1 MESSARRLPQLAGA
15 AMLVLATALWGSNV
29 VVTKYIV
36 ADIPPGAI
44 SLARF
49 AIAAIAMLPFVRL
62 RPQPRHVSSLSP
74 SPGNPGEG
82 RGGGGESVGQAS
94 PHPNPPPEY
103 QGRGEEARLWRH
115 AFILAVLLL
124 AGYGTQTVALRYT
137 TANRAAFITAMNVIF
152 VPIFASIFG
161 RRVSGIIWAA
171 AITALIGCGLLCG
184 EGGGPNIGDLWSLGT
199 AITWG
204 SYIYRYESV
213 SAMFPPL
220 PLAAAQFIP
229 MTVMSAVWTFGAGE
243 HVVAFHWPWLL
254 YLGLGATAATTLLQT
269 AGQRVVPAP
278 QTAVIFVMEP
288 VFAAI
293 CSYIF
298 LGERLMIHGIIGALL
313 IIIAAIISQMPALLA
328 DRSNQRSSLTPEPT
342 R

>member
-1 MESSARRLPQLAGA
+1 MDSSARKLPQLAGA
-15 AMLVLATALWGSNV
+15 TMLVLATALWGSNV

-36 ADIPPGAI
+36 GDIPPGAI

-49 AIAAIAMLPFVRL
+49 AIASIAMLPFIRL
-62 RPQPRHVSSLSP
+62 ER
-74 SPGNPGEG
+74 
-82 RGGGGESVGQAS
+82 
-94 PHPNPPPEY
+94 
-103 QGRGEEARLWRH
+103 RLWRH

-124 AGYGTQTVALRYT
+124 AGYGTQTVALCYT

-161 RRVSGIIWAA
+161 HRVRAIIWAA

-220 PLAAAQFIP
+220 PLAAAQFMP
-229 MTVMSAVWTFGAGE
+229 MTLMSAVWTFGARE

-269 AGQRVVPAP
+269 VGQRVVPAP

-293 CSYIF
+293 CSFIF
-298 LGERLMIHGIIGALL
+298 LGERLMLRGIIGALL
-313 IIIAAIISQMPALLA
+313 IIIAAIVSQIPALLA
-328 DRSNQRSSLTPEPT
+328 DRSNQPAPNLTPEPT
-342 R
+342 Q